1 MVAEPDVAERADGER
16 EMSSERGASPTA
28 SRRRA
33 RAVSFDFGQTIA
45 GIDNDLLMQ
54 KLGRLGVA
62 STAGD
67 LETASR
73 IAWGAY
79 DAAVRAGVAGHPWK
93 LFMRTFLENGLVP
106 RPSAD
111 EIERAV
117 DALWDDQPK
126 VNLWRRAL
134 PDMIELVK
142 ELRSAGIPHAIL
154 SNSEGRLLELI
165 TEMGILDLFPI
176 VGDSGRLGVE
186 KPDPRMFHW
195 AAEKLNVD
203 ISELVHVGDSLGADV
218 EGAERAGAHGI
229 WFRAT
234 SLGMSVAEVKV
245 SKPPLIATTA
255 AELRAHLATFGL
267 FGG

>member
-1 MVAEPDVAERADGER
+1 VVAEPDVSERADGKRAMTEVR
-16 EMSSERGASPTA
+16 EGSPTA

-54 KLGRLGVA
+54 KLERLGVSSA
-62 STAGD
+62 AGD
-67 LETASR
+67 LESASR

-79 DAAVRAGVAGHPWK
+79 DAAVRAGIAGHPWK

-165 TEMGILDLFPI
+165 AEMGIADLFPI
-176 VGDSGRLGVE
+176 VGDSGRLGLE

-195 AAEKLNVD
+195 AAEKLGVD
-203 ISELVHVGDSLGADV
+203 ISELIHVGDSLGADV

-229 WFRAT
+229 WFRAAA
-234 SLGMSVAEVKV
+234 LGMTVGDVSVA
-245 SKPPLIATTA
+245 KPPLIATTA
-255 AELRAHLATFGL
+255 ASLRAHLVSFGL
-267 FGG
+267 LGG